1 MSNDAQIEES
11 NMKDKDSYIQ
21 EIIKDIYSLS
31 SPKFEESR
39 KSQIS
44 GMIRVVVNG
53 DDIKEY
59 LVSDAT
65 IDSQLAVY
73 VYILTNNR
81 LIIVTID
88 MQDQINTYPFIISEM
103 QKISFKS
110 PKLDRISVEINLAN
124 NKLVG
129 LEYSADKK
137 ETTDFFQKLDQLLT
151 KQRQA

>member
-1 MSNDAQIEES
+1 MSNNIQIEES
-11 NMKDKDSYIQ
+11 NMKNKNICIQ
-21 EIIKDIYSLS
+21 GIIKDIYSLPT
-31 SPKFEESR
+31 PKFEESR

-44 GMIRVVVNG
+44 GMISVVVNG
-53 DDIKEY
+53 DNIEEY

-88 MQDQINTYPFIISEM
+88 TQDKISTYPFVISEM
-103 QKISFKS
+103 QKVSFKS
-110 PKLDRISVEINLAN
+110 PKPNRISVEINLAN
-124 NKLVG
+124 NKLLG

-137 ETTDFFQKLDQLLT
+137 ETTDFFQKLDQVLT
-151 KQRQA
+151 KQRKA